1 MLATNYLTENT
12 IEHKGVKFLTLSRD
26 RTFIPEGKSDYD
38 AFIIEGGNPAFT
50 QYIVRLVRS
59 HNQADIYL
67 KPLFLLGGSEHQD
80 VLVHNLIDG
89 VLFSK
94 DQIPYLVDRVSEL
107 RMKTEAI
114 SHPSSIS
121 FEAKIINKTLQLLY
135 TRGKE
140 KMNAIPYFHSGIGYF
155 YPEMSVH
162 FKAFDESEVLRILKI
177 AEEEGLFKTSFNQR
191 VYLCT
196 NCSGGYLN
204 YREVCPKCNSSN
216 SDAEDLVHHFPCAY
230 VGLITDFSNTIDD
243 ELNCPKCNKTLR
255 HIGVDYD
262 KPSMLH
268 TCKSCSHKYQ
278 DFNVKA
284 LCLQCGQDNDVD
296 KLIPKSIYNYAL
308 TKKGETLAVEGYVN
322 TNNDLVEIPG
332 TVSFSVF
339 KTMLKYEIERLKQ
352 NDSTS
357 NIAFLHLANSGQI
370 YSRIGQERQKELL
383 ADLIK
388 ALRQNLRSSDFITFY
403 DSHTLLMSMNDI
415 PSKIAK
421 NILTDITSVLE
432 RILKKGLKGIEV
444 QFKTD
449 VRQINTLLSNELQIQ
464 QLVED
469 L

>member
-1 MLATNYLTENT
+1 MSPEHLLENT
-12 IEHKGVKFLTLSRD
+12 LEHEGVRFLILSRD
-26 RTFIPEGKSDYD
+26 RTFIPEGKSEYH

-50 QYIVRLVRS
+50 HYIIRLIRS
-59 HNQADIYL
+59 HNDPDVYL
-67 KPLFLLGGSEHQD
+67 KPMFLLSGSDHKD

-89 VLFSK
+89 VVFTR
-94 DQIPYLVDRVSEL
+94 DQIPFLVDRVSEL
-107 RMKTEAI
+107 RMKLNQIT
-114 SHPSSIS
+114 HPTSIS

-135 TRGKE
+135 TRDKE
-140 KMNAIPYFHSGIGYF
+140 SMDAIPYFHSGIGYF
-155 YPEMSVH
+155 YPEMSVQ
-162 FKAFDESEVLRILKI
+162 FKAHDESEVLRILKI
-177 AEEEGLFKTSFNQR
+177 SEEEGHFKTSFNQR

-230 VGLITDFSNTIDD
+230 VGLVSDFENTIDD

-284 LCLQCGQDNDVD
+284 LCLLCGHDNEVD
-296 KLIPKSIYNYAL
+296 KLIPKAIYDYKL
-308 TKKGETLAVEGYVN
+308 TKKGETLAVHGYIN
-322 TNNDLVEIPG
+322 TNTDFVDIPG
-332 TVSFSVF
+332 TVSFDVF

-357 NIAFLHLANSGQI
+357 NIAYLHLANSGQI
-370 YSRIGQERQKELL
+370 YSRIGQDRQKALL

-388 ALRQNLRSSDFITFY
+388 ALRHNLRSSDFITFY

-421 NILTDITSVLE
+421 NILKDITSVLE
-432 RILKKGLKGIEV
+432 RMLKKGLKGVEV
-444 QFKTD
+444 QFVTD